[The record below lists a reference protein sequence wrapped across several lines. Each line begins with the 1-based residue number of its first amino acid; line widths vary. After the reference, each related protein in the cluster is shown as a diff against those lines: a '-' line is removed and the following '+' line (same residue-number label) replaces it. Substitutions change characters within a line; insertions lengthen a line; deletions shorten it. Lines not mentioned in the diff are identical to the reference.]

1 MAKKKHAQKSQAPK
15 KTNAAKPASNSNAKG
30 SAKKQVHKE
39 RGTILTILLVLI
51 LVHAILV
58 AYVGYTSLKDEY
70 VKTTWVLPLLTVV
83 ALADIVAAAAMWY
96 WKQWGITLYAI
107 TCIIQAAV
115 HLMLTGSLL
124 VVFYDILP
132 VAILAYV
139 INLQSKRKLF
149 E

>member
-1 MAKKKHAQKSQAPK
+1 MAKKKNSQKSQAPK
-15 KTNAAKPASNSNAKG
+15 KSNSAKPVSNSSSKG
-30 SAKKQVHKE
+30 PVKKQVHKE
-39 RGTILTILLVLI
+39 RGAILTTLLVLI
-51 LVHAILV
+51 LVHSIIA
-58 AYVGYTSLKDEY
+58 AYVGYASLKDQY
-70 VKTTWVLPLLTVV
+70 TKTNWVIPLLTLV
-83 ALADIVAAAAMWY
+83 AVADIVAAVAMWY
-96 WKQWGITLYAI
+96 WRQWGITLYAV

-139 INLQSKRKLF
+139 INLQSKNKLF